1 MSAGNIDFLGILSP
15 KKRTIDHS
23 LDKMEEAYNI
33 IFPKVEK
40 GKKKV
45 VTGRDIGESAWLIS
59 CYGEYFFLEV
69 TSFFD
74 ALSRNLTGNQDPK
87 KDIHFQNWIE
97 WQYRHNNDD
106 FIRYLKKQLDN
117 WYRDF
122 KKIRNTI
129 PHQSNLYYK
138 IDKIVHIDFKTGG
151 KVEFETCTMGIGENN
166 IELVDYCK
174 DIQEKLEDMIA
185 FIENNN
191 YWKKRYQYPVNS
203 YK

>member
-1 MSAGNIDFLGILSP
+1 MGGENIDLLEILFF
-15 KKRTIDHS
+15 KKCTIDFS
-23 LDKMEEAYNI
+23 LDKMKEAYDNI
-33 IFPKVEK
+33 IPLKVEK

-45 VTGRDIGESAWLIS
+45 VTGRAIGEGAWLIS

-74 ALSRNLTGNQDPK
+74 ALARNLTANQDPK

-97 WQYRHNNDD
+97 WQYKHHNDN

-117 WYRDF
+117 WY
-122 KKIRNTI
+122 
-129 PHQSNLYYK
+129 
-138 IDKIVHIDFKTGG
+138 IDFKVIRNKIAHQSHLYYEINEFLNIEVSEKG
-151 KVEFETCTMGIGENN
+151 KFEAFTMMIGENK

-185 FIENNN
+185 FTEKNN
-191 YWKKRYQYPVNS
+191 YWKKRYQYRV
-203 YK
+203 K